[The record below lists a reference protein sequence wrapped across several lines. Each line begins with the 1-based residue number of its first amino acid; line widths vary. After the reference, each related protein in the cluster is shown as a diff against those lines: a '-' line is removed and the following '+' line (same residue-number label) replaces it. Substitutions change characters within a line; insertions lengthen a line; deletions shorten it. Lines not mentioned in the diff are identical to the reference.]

1 MKRLKGGRWRQNKS
15 RLAVQIAQIDKANIK
30 KTMFLFKVH
39 LKEADVRYLG
49 MILIGRY
56 LLALSLML
64 LAKLILSHIVDIVLK
79 AFIRVLS
86 ELEMLRLFW

>member
-1 MKRLKGGRWRQNKS
+1 
-15 RLAVQIAQIDKANIK
+15 
-30 KTMFLFKVH
+30 MFIFKVH
-39 LKEADVRYLG
+39 LKEADVRYLVG

-79 AFIRVLS
+79 AFIKVLS